1 MSDAAPARDMPRQ
14 QTTPTEHVAH
24 RRTHPRHRPTAD
36 GRRGLLRPGDDIF
49 FAAIEMTRMPIV
61 LSDPRQPDNPLV
73 FANQAFLAMTGYDAD
88 EIIGRNCRF
97 LQGEDTDREVIAEM
111 RTAIAERRDFATE
124 VLNYRKDGYAFWNA
138 LFVSPV
144 FDDAGELVYF
154 FASQLDVT
162 RRREAEDNL
171 RQAQKMEAVG
181 QLTGGLAHD
190 FNNLLQV
197 MVGYLELIDAGLS
210 KPEIATDKLKR
221 NIGNARA
228 AADRAAALTQQLLS
242 FSRKQ
247 RLEGRTLNLNAT
259 VAATKE
265 LGGRTLGEDVAI
277 DLKLAPGLAN
287 CRLDAAQIETALLNI
302 MINARDAMKSRP
314 DKRLAIATR
323 EFVIER
329 GEVSQAKNLPA
340 GRYVGVDVSDTGE
353 GIATVVVERVM
364 DPFFTTKEEGQ
375 GTGLGLS
382 MVYGFAK
389 QSGGAAWITSQEGVG
404 TTVSMVFPAVDE
416 ALPQHRADRGIALD
430 RPGDE
435 TILLVEE
442 RHDVREMARAILVN
456 LGYTVFVA
464 KDGLAGLSILA
475 ERSGIDLLFTDI
487 LLPGGLN
494 GVEVAR
500 EARRR
505 DSRLKV
511 LLTTG
516 YAEASIE
523 RTDAGGREFDVLN
536 KPYGRLELS
545 RKVRVVLDGPTGVS

>member
-1 MSDAAPARDMPRQ
+1 MSDAAPPE
-14 QTTPTEHVAH
+14 PSSH
-24 RRTHPRHRPTAD
+24 RLAHPRRRPTAEGARD
-36 GRRGLLRPGDDIF
+36 KSLHPGDDIF
-49 FAAIEMTRMPIV
+49 FAAIELTRMPIV
-61 LSDPRQPDNPLV
+61 LSDPRQPDNPLI
-73 FANQAFLAMTGYDAD
+73 FANQAFLAMTGYDAS

-97 LQGEDTDREVIAEM
+97 LQGAGTDMAVVAEVRA
-111 RTAIAERRDFATE
+111 AIAERRDFATE
-124 VLNYRKDGYAFWNA
+124 ILNYRKDGYAFWNA

-144 FDDAGELVYF
+144 YDAAGELVYF

-171 RQAQKMEAVG
+171 RQSQKMEALG
-181 QLTGGLAHD
+181 QLTGGIAHD

-210 KPEIATDKLKR
+210 KPEIAIAKLKR

-247 RLEGRTLNLNAT
+247 RLEGRTLNLND
-259 VAATKE
+259 VVRSSRE
-265 LGGRTLGEDVAI
+265 LGGRTLGDDVAI
-277 DLKLAPGLAN
+277 ELRLADDLAN
-287 CRLDAAQIETALLNI
+287 CRLDSAQIETALLNI
-302 MINARDAMKSRP
+302 MINARDAMKDRSN
-314 DKRLAIATR
+314 KRLVIETR
-323 EFVIER
+323 NIVTER

-340 GRYVGVDVSDTGE
+340 GHYVSVEVSDTGA
-353 GIATVVVERVM
+353 GIPTAIVERVM

-389 QSGGAAWITSQEGVG
+389 QSGGAAWITSEEGVG
-404 TTVSMVFPAVDE
+404 TTVSMYFPASTE
-416 ALPQHRADRGIALD
+416 ALPGRAPDKGIALD

-435 TILLVEE
+435 TILVVED
-442 RHDVREMARAILVN
+442 RHDVAEMARAILGD
-456 LGYTVFVA
+456 LGYTVIVA
-464 KDGLAGLSILA
+464 NDGHAGLAALK
-475 ERSGIDLLFTDI
+475 ERTDIALLFTDI
-487 LLPGGLN
+487 LLPGGMN

-505 DSRLKV
+505 DSHLKV

-536 KPYGRLELS
+536 KPYGRLDLA